1 MTKKYEERKATD
13 HWCEKNLTEYQRAG
27 VMQTQKLYFMY
38 YRKPGMNPREA
49 YNARM
54 LEEYGHEQDEACEAW
69 RQERIA
75 LSERL
80 FPRGQQAAAEEAKAA
95 EDGEMSAVRGA

>member
-38 YRKPGMNPREA
+38 YRKPDMNPREA

-80 FPRGQQAAAEEAKAA
+80 FPRGQQAAAEKLS
-95 EDGEMSAVRGA
+95 DQQGEQT